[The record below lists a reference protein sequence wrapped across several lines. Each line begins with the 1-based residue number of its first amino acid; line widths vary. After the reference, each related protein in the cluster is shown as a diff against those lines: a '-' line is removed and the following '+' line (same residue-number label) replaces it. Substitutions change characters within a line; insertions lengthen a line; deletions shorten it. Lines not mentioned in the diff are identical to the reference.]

1 MTDIAPQPAPVVV
14 SPSLANVASIP
25 HLIANYVSSLVELTH
40 KQAAA
45 IWGILAAAGV
55 VGVPAGA
62 KTGSAILL
70 GYAALCHIAER
81 LLKV

>member
-1 MTDIAPQPAPVVV
+1 MTPTPAPTIA
-14 SPSLANVASIP
+14 SVATLPHQIAQYFSSI
-25 HLIANYVSSLVELTH
+25 VELTH

-45 IWGILAAAGV
+45 VWGILAAAGV
-55 VGVPAGA
+55 VGTPAGA

-81 LLKV
+81 FLKA

>member
-1 MTDIAPQPAPVVV
+1 MIPTPTPQVWPHCPHQIAQYF
-14 SPSLANVASIP
+14 SSI
-25 HLIANYVSSLVELTH
+25 VELTH

-45 IWGILAAAGV
+45 VWGILAAAGV
-55 VGVPAGA
+55 VGTPAGA

-81 LLKV
+81 FLKA